1 MVIAAIVAVGYGAFS
16 TVGAAPALAP
26 VTGVQVTLSDLRAGV
41 SSQYAIGYTTS
52 GAGALTAGIG
62 QITVQFPAGTTVPA
76 SMAATSISVTTNA
89 NISPPTLVLTVAP
102 VINTSTRTVTMT
114 TPIVIGNNN
123 VITVVFSSSAGLV
136 NPITPQ
142 AYGSAA
148 STRPLK
154 VRTSADTEEVSPA
167 ADYNIAGYVT
177 FSPAAGAQR
186 GGTVTVTAGGLAP
199 NTTGNIT
206 VGTSTTVRGSATIN
220 ADGNFSGSFI
230 AVEETKDGGHVAV
243 RDGAGVVVTS
253 DGVGCSVTCI
263 AAATPLFVQKASATP
278 RVTTASSGSVVE
290 VDLVDF
296 TANANNVIASSSTT
310 IGGLAAANSPV
321 AAFPISTGATTSFA
335 PYKFRVPVSI
345 TTGTKNVVIT
355 ESGGGGTKSA
365 TFGLTIILATPATL
379 GLTPNVAVPGQAVT
393 IQGSGF
399 SPVSIPG
406 GAGPNNVH
414 QVTGVGGITITLA
427 GIPLAAPHVTYPI
440 NLDSAG
446 NLLVNIVIP
455 IDSTTL
461 VDGDRELKIEDSGG
475 RTGNVKLPIP
485 KRSIGLEPATSR
497 RGSIVNVNGAGFPA
511 NSPTISGSVSVDIA
525 YAGTTVATAV
535 TTPTGTF
542 QTTFQVPI
550 AGTTIPSVNTVTAT
564 ALGFTAKATSQHSVP
579 SASITVNPTSG
590 SAGSQVTV
598 LATNF
603 PGFGT
608 ISILTI
614 GNVSVLPLPTPPI
627 DGEGGFT
634 TSFVV
639 PQLPLGVHVVSA
651 VAGGVSALTNFTV
664 VAPLLTPTPTPIPP
678 AEPAKALAP
687 LVAAGSLLRV
697 WTFDNATK
705 QWSFFDPRPVFAA
718 ANTIKELV
726 TGRVYWINVESN
738 QTSTLNGK
746 ERSLFAGWNIVAW

>member
-1 MVIAAIVAVGYGAFS
+1 MVIAAMVALGCGAFS
-16 TVGAAPALAP
+16 TVYAAPALGS
-26 VTGVQVTLSDLRAGV
+26 VTGVLVTLSDLRAGV
-41 SSQYAIGYTTS
+41 GSQHTITYTTS
-52 GAGALTAGIG
+52 SSGALTAGIG

-76 SMAATSISVTTNA
+76 SMAATDISVTTNA
-89 NISPPTLVLTVAP
+89 SISPPTKVLTVAP
-102 VINTSTRTVTMT
+102 VIDTSTRTVTMI
-114 TPIVIGNNN
+114 TPIVIGNND

-154 VRTSADTEEVSPA
+154 VRTSADTVDVSPA
-167 ADYNIAGYVT
+167 ADYNIAGYIT
-177 FSPAAGAQR
+177 FSPDSGAKR

-199 NTTGNIT
+199 STTGNIT
-206 VGTSTTVRGSATIN
+206 VGTSTSVRGSATITAN
-220 ADGNFSGSFI
+220 GTFSGSFI

-253 DGVGCSVTCI
+253 DGVGCSITCI
-263 AAATPLFVQKASATP
+263 AAATPLFVQKAGATP
-278 RVTTASSGSVVE
+278 RVTTASPSSVVE

-296 TANANNVIASSSTT
+296 TANASNVIASGGTT
-310 IGGLAAANSPV
+310 VGGLTTANVSA
-321 AAFPISTGATTSFA
+321 AAFPIPTGVTTSSA
-335 PYKFRVPVSI
+335 PYKFIVPASI
-345 TTGTKNVVIT
+345 TTGTKNVIIA

-365 TFGLTIILATPATL
+365 TFVLTITLATPGTL
-379 GLTPNVAVPGQAVT
+379 TLTPNVAVPGQAVT
-393 IQGSGF
+393 IKGSGF
-399 SPVSIPG
+399 SSAFISG
-406 GAGPNNVH
+406 GAGPNGVH
-414 QVTGVGGITITLA
+414 QVTGAGGATISLGGIILT
-427 GIPLAAPHVTYPI
+427 APHVTYPI

-475 RTGNVKLPIP
+475 RTGTVKLPIP
-485 KRSIGLEPATSR
+485 KRSIELEPATSR
-497 RGSIVNVNGAGFPA
+497 RGSTVKLNGAGFPA
-511 NSPTISGSVSVDIA
+511 TNPSISGSATVGIDYGGVTV
-525 YAGTTVATAV
+525 TTVTTTA
-535 TTPTGTF
+535 TGTF
-542 QTTFQVPI
+542 QTTFQVP
-550 AGTTIPSVNTVTAT
+550 TTGVSIPSTNTVTAT
-564 ALGFTAKATSQHSVP
+564 ALGLNVNVSTKHSVP

-603 PGFGT
+603 PGFVT
-608 ISILTI
+608 SSKLTI
-614 GNVSVLPLPTPPI
+614 GNISVLPLPTPSS

-639 PQLPLGVHVVSA
+639 PQISLGAHVVSA

-678 AEPAKALAP
+678 AEPAKALET
-687 LVAAGSLLRV
+687 LVAADNLVRV
-697 WTFDNATK
+697 WTFDNTTK
-705 QWSFFDPRPVFAA
+705 EWSFFDPRPVFAA
-718 ANTIKELV
+718 ANSIKELV
-726 TGRVYWINVESN
+726 TGRVYWINVKSN

-746 ERSLFAGWNIVAW
+746 ERSLFAGWNTVAW